1 MSDEQFGLPPVPV
14 MTPQKA
20 RDVGRLYKALAI
32 QLADLGVAAQAARA
46 ERDSQWWLTYSI
58 TLAQTGEGDEKAP

>member
-1 MSDEQFGLPPVPV
+1 MSDEQFGLPPVPL

-46 ERDSQWWLTYSI
+46 ERDSQWWRTYSI